1 MINPYKNTESINN
14 FYISLEGKVP
24 LTSSVNNKQTK
35 YCQPDM
41 DWIFNKCMMR
51 SKEYREWRE
60 SQTTTDFSI
69 NPLVAKFPAWRDYVK
84 ARIRNDSEMIINSD
98 YAIETPAFNTCAL
111 AYQEFCHKFQERQI
125 IDENLRLN

>member
-24 LTSSVNNKQTK
+24 LISVKNNQKK

-60 SQTTTDFSI
+60 SQTSTDISI